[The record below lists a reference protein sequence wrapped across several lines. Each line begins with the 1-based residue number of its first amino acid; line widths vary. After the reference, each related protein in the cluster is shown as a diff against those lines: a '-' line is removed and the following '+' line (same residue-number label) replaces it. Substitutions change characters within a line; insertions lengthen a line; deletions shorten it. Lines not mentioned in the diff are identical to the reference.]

1 MTTTPGNVREFS
13 IRLIKNSKK
22 RYHVMKFN
30 GNLQVDIGKW
40 TQVKMERENNM
51 REYKINEEQPKFGAG
66 SEFGREAK
74 EEARRKK
81 LGITARKYKADD
93 QPWLLNCRDSTAV
106 KKFKGI
112 REGGVSENTA
122 YYVFTHAEDG
132 AIEAFPLQEWYKFQP
147 IRRYKSLSAEEAE
160 QEFSKKN
167 KYFNLNSLMLKK
179 RLKGED
185 DTELNEEEKG
195 KKTTHKSKELKI
207 SEMDEWINSSDEDS
221 SDEETKKEE
230 EIDDR
235 KKSKKN
241 EPKKKKRDTNV
252 EAIEESDDGDEEGRE
267 LDYISDSS
275 DSESENTNLESVAE
289 EKALRK
295 LLNSDDEESEDSD
308 EEMSNEDKEK
318 EGETARDEKVE
329 DKKKE
334 PVKKAKKGPKK
345 DGKKEKEER
354 NSDFSLDSNTD
365 DEPRMKPKKQEKEI
379 SSGNSSRSVIPTD
392 SKRKIVDD
400 ALAGPTAKKV
410 KLDLNPIPGLSQSGI
425 TEDAVRKYLMRKPM
439 TTTALVQKFKSKKT
453 GLSSE
458 QLVNVMTPILMK
470 INPVQQILNGKMY
483 LSIEF

>member
-51 REYKINEEQPKFGAG
+51 REYKINEEKPKFGAG

-195 KKTTHKSKELKI
+195 KKTTHKSKGKCRI
-207 SEMDEWINSSDEDS
+207 IHSQINN
-221 SDEETKKEE
+221 
-230 EIDDR
+230 R
-235 KKSKKN
+235 
-241 EPKKKKRDTNV
+241 
-252 EAIEESDDGDEEGRE
+252 
-267 LDYISDSS
+267 L
-275 DSESENTNLESVAE
+275 
-289 EKALRK
+289 
-295 LLNSDDEESEDSD
+295 
-308 EEMSNEDKEK
+308 
-318 EGETARDEKVE
+318 
-329 DKKKE
+329 
-334 PVKKAKKGPKK
+334 
-345 DGKKEKEER
+345 
-354 NSDFSLDSNTD
+354 
-365 DEPRMKPKKQEKEI
+365 
-379 SSGNSSRSVIPTD
+379 
-392 SKRKIVDD
+392 
-400 ALAGPTAKKV
+400 
-410 KLDLNPIPGLSQSGI
+410 
-425 TEDAVRKYLMRKPM
+425 
-439 TTTALVQKFKSKKT
+439 FK
-453 GLSSE
+453 
-458 QLVNVMTPILMK
+458 
-470 INPVQQILNGKMY
+470 
-483 LSIEF
+483 